1 MLVRSV
7 ERRAKLVGIRQRLA
21 PSLRQVCPW
30 CDGFMDDD
38 HYCPSPDEIQEAC
51 RRIRAA
57 WSPDER
63 QARRFAP
70 VQLTVA

>member
-1 MLVRSV
+1 
-7 ERRAKLVGIRQRLA
+7 
-21 PSLRQVCPW
+21 
-30 CDGFMDDD
+30 MDDD

-63 QARRFAP
+63 RARRLFSPSELSAMVGELHEYEIP
-70 VQLTVA
+70 PTRI